1 MAQVYLDGDFRV
13 VDLVRQPVL
22 RDLDVI
28 ASGLLPIP
36 AALLCQGQYVAE
48 IMERKVGNF
57 EQKIAGKRGIVGP
70 KTFPLY
76 LISFFNKNLVYKEI

>member
-28 ASGLLPIP
+28 ASGLLAIP
-36 AALLCQGQYVAE
+36 AALLGPGSICCRNNGA
-48 IMERKVGNF
+48 
-57 EQKIAGKRGIVGP
+57 KIAWKRDIVGP
-70 KTFPLY
+70 KTFPLN

>member
-36 AALLCQGQYVAE
+36 AALLGQGQYVAE
-48 IMERKVGNF
+48 IMERKVGCF
-57 EQKIAGKRGIVGP
+57 ERGIVGP